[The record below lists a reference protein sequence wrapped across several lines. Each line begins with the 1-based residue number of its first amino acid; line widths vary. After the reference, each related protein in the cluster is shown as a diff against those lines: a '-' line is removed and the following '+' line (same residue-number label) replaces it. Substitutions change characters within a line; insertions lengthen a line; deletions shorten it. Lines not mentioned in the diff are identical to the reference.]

1 MLYLK
6 LLKSKGSMHWVGG
19 PLRALLLVIFMCLS
33 GQITGTV
40 HGEPLRAVL
49 LVLLWA
55 SQGIFSCEVRLVG
68 HLSAS

>member
-1 MLYLK
+1 
-6 LLKSKGSMHWVGG
+6 MHWVGG
-19 PLRALLLVIFMCLS
+19 PLRALLFVIFMCLS

-55 SQGIFSCEVRLVG
+55 SQGIFSCEVSLVG